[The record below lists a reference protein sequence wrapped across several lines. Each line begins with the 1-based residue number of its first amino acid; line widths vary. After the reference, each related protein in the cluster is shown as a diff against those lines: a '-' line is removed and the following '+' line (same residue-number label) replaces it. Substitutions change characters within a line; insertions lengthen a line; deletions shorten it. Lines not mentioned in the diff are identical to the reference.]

1 MPANIRETKI
11 ALGYKKQADLATAN
25 IASDLWLLTK
35 TNVELANVAWN
46 TEPDN
51 DIGIGTD
58 FVTTQYKNGKDA
70 TFSIDKPATSQ
81 WLAWAW
87 AMALGKTTATG
98 TAPTT
103 YTSVPLVPDTDGMEP
118 PSFTYIEAI
127 RPGAATEL
135 FNRALVGC
143 VVNDVSLTIEKG
155 PTRSAS
161 RLVANVVGTGK
172 TIDANTIVI
181 PSTALA
187 ETRLPSATAAITIN
201 GTNYVTGGAIESVTI
216 NYNNNLRADDRFY
229 PGSGLQDGFAIGGRM
244 EIGDRRTA
252 GMSFVARCGT
262 GTSELTKLKNLTEG
276 TAAVAISETL
286 PVISSTPISTVT
298 FHRVVFS
305 TVELGNANGI
315 VTVQV
320 NVQPM
325 WHSTNG
331 LMTVVTKT
339 AEAGIGS

>member
-11 ALGYKKQADLATAN
+11 GIGYKKQMDLATAN
-25 IASDLWLLTK
+25 VANDLWLLTK
-35 TNVELANVAWN
+35 TNAELASVAFG

-58 FVTTQYKNGKDA
+58 FVTTQYKTGKE
-70 TFSIDKPATSQ
+70 TSFSIDKPATSQ

-87 AMALGKTTATG
+87 AMVLGKTTSTVSG
-98 TAPTT
+98 GLTT
-103 YTSVPLVPDTDGMEP
+103 YTSVPLVPETDSMEP

-143 VVNDVSLTIEKG
+143 VVNDISLTIEKG
-155 PTRSAS
+155 ATRSAS
-161 RLVANVVGTGK
+161 RLVANIVGTGK
-172 TIDANTIVI
+172 TIDANTIAL
-181 PSTALA
+181 PGSALA
-187 ETRLPSATAAITIN
+187 ETRLPSASAAITIN
-201 GTNYVTGGAIESVTI
+201 GTNYVTGGAIESVTLT
-216 NYNNNLRADDRFY
+216 YSNNLRGDDKVY

-244 EIGDRRTA
+244 EIGDRRAA
-252 GMSFVARCGT
+252 GLSFVARCGT
-262 GTSELTKLKNLTEG
+262 GTPELAKLKNLTEG
-276 TAAVAISETL
+276 TAAIAISGD
-286 PVISSTPISTVT
+286 SSHTSTAT

-305 TVELGNANGI
+305 TVEVGNANGI

-320 NVQPM
+320 SVQPM

-331 LMTVVTKT
+331 LLTVVTAT
-339 AEAGIGS
+339 NQAGIGTASA